1 VTLDAL
7 GELFSPATW
16 FAAIALGAVAGI
28 VRGVTGFGAAM
39 VMSPP
44 LALLLGP
51 SVAVPL
57 VLILEGFAAA
67 PMLPGLRRQARWR
80 LLAPILIA
88 ASAFLPVG
96 VYLLTHLDR
105 ETTRRMIALFV
116 IGFSLML
123 LAGLRWRGPYR
134 MRTSLGLGALSG
146 AMVGTSGIGAPPI
159 ILYLLAGSDQ
169 PATVRATMTFY
180 VALISIVALTVFLTQ
195 GLITKKVLVL
205 SVAMTPLFMLGVN
218 FGGRIFARLS
228 EERFRKLTIWL
239 MLTVS
244 VMILIV

>member
-1 VTLDAL
+1 MSLGSV
-7 GELFSPATW
+7 GELSAPSTW
-16 FAAIALGAVAGI
+16 ILAIALGALAGL

-67 PMLPGLRRQARWR
+67 PMLPGLRRQARWPLLIPI
-80 LLAPILIA
+80 LLAA
-88 ASAFLPVG
+88 TACLPLG

-105 ETTRRMIALFV
+105 EITRRMIALFV

-123 LAGLRWRGPYR
+123 LAGIRWRGAHR
-134 MRTSLGLGALSG
+134 LRTSLGLGALSG
-146 AMVGTSGIGAPPI
+146 VMVGTSGIGAPPV
-159 ILYLLAGSDQ
+159 ILYLLARSDH

-180 VALISIVALTVFLTQ
+180 VALISIVALTVFLIQ
-195 GLITKKVLVL
+195 GLITEKVLML
-205 SVAMTPLFMLGVN
+205 ALAMTPLFMVGVT

-228 EERFRKLTIWL
+228 EERFRRLTIWL
-239 MLTVS
+239 MLAVS
-244 VMILIV
+244 AMILIA

>member
-1 VTLDAL
+1 MGAI
-7 GELFSPATW
+7 GELASPAIWATV
-16 FAAIALGAVAGI
+16 IALGALAGI

-67 PMLPGLRRQARWR
+67 PMMPGLRRQARWR
-80 LLAPILIA
+80 MLGPILIA
-88 ASAFLPVG
+88 ATVALPLG

-105 ETTRRMIALFV
+105 EIVRRMIALFV

-123 LAGLRWRGPYR
+123 LAGLRWRGAHR
-134 MRTSLGLGALSG
+134 LQTSLGLGALSG
-146 AMVGTSGIGAPPI
+146 VMVGTSGIGAPPI
-159 ILYLLAGSDQ
+159 ILYLLAGSDH

-180 VALISIVALTVFLTQ
+180 VALISIVALTVFLVQ
-195 GLITKKVLVL
+195 GLITEKVVILAL
-205 SVAMTPLFMLGVN
+205 AMAPLFMIGVT
-218 FGGRIFARLS
+218 FGGRIFVRLS
-228 EERFRKLTIWL
+228 EERFRRLTIWL
-239 MLTVS
+239 MLMVS
-244 VMILIV
+244 AMILIA